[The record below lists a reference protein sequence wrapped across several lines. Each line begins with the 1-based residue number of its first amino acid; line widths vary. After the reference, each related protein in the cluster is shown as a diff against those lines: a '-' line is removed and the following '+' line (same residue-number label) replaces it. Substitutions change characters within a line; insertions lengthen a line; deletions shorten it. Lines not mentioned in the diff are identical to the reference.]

1 MSEIFVSVERFE
13 IFTFVVG
20 INIAMIIILI
30 IAMLYA
36 QCEKD
41 AEHKQEHKQEHMLL
55 MDEIHRLK
63 KINDSLHNKVK

>member
-1 MSEIFVSVERFE
+1 MSEMFVSVERFE

-41 AEHKQEHKQEHMLL
+41 AEHKQEHMLL
-55 MDEIHRLK
+55 MDEIRRLK